1 MMTKNALS
9 MWLRNLLKIFKLNN
23 LLGID
28 FGERF
33 VGIAIKK
40 SNVSIPYAHKIID
53 AKNTELIS
61 EIKDT
66 VEKEDISKI
75 IIGYPIG
82 LNNNPSRMSK
92 LVDNFIE
99 NDLKVN
105 FDLPIKKVD
114 ERLTSKIIDNVT
126 DKRYDDLSAVKLLE
140 TYCSNE

>member
-1 MMTKNALS
+1 
-9 MWLRNLLKIFKLNN
+9 LNN
-23 LLGID
+23 VLGID

-33 VGIAIKK
+33 IGLAIKK

-53 AKNTELIS
+53 SKTTKLIS
-61 EIKDT
+61 ELKDT
-66 VEKEDISKI
+66 VEKENITHI
-75 IIGYPIG
+75 VIGYPIG

-99 NDLKVN
+99 NDLKIS
-105 FDLPIKKVD
+105 FDIPIHKID
-114 ERLTSKIIDNVT
+114 ERLTSKIIDSNK

>member
-1 MMTKNALS
+1 
-9 MWLRNLLKIFKLNN
+9 LNN

-53 AKNTELIS
+53 VKKTELIT
-61 EIKDT
+61 EIKET
-66 VEKEDISKI
+66 IEKEGISTI

-99 NDLKVN
+99 NDLKNN

-114 ERLTSKIIDNVT
+114 ERLTSKIIDINT
-126 DKRYDDLSAVKLLE
+126 DKRHDDLSAVKLLE
-140 TYCSNE
+140 TYCLNE

>member
-1 MMTKNALS
+1 M
-9 MWLRNLLKIFKLNN
+9 NN
-23 LLGID
+23 VLGID

-33 VGIAIKK
+33 IGLAIKK

-53 AKNTELIS
+53 SKTTKLIS
-61 EIKDT
+61 ELKDT
-66 VEKEDISKI
+66 VEKENITHI
-75 IIGYPIG
+75 VIGYPIG

-99 NDLKVN
+99 NDLKIS
-105 FDLPIKKVD
+105 FDIPIHKID
-114 ERLTSKIIDNVT
+114 ERLTSKIIDSNK

>member
-1 MMTKNALS
+1 M
-9 MWLRNLLKIFKLNN
+9 NN

-33 VGIAIKK
+33 VGLAIKK
-40 SNVSIPYAHKIID
+40 SNISIPYAHKIID
-53 AKNTELIS
+53 SKNAILIS
-61 EIKDT
+61 ELKEI
-66 VEKEDISKI
+66 VEKEHITKI
-75 IIGYPIG
+75 VIGYPKG

-105 FDLPIKKVD
+105 FDVPIKKVD
-114 ERLTSKIIDNVT
+114 ERLTSKIIDNNSG
-126 DKRYDDLSAVKLLE
+126 KRHDDLSAVKLLE

>member
-1 MMTKNALS
+1 M
-9 MWLRNLLKIFKLNN
+9 NN

-53 AKNTELIS
+53 AKNTELIL
-61 EIKDT
+61 EIKET

-92 LVDNFIE
+92 LVDIFIE
-99 NDLKVN
+99 CELKVN
-105 FDLPIKKVD
+105 FDIPIKKVD
-114 ERLTSKIIDNVT
+114 ERLTSKIIDNDT
-126 DKRYDDLSAVKLLE
+126 DKRTDDLSAVKLLE

>member
-1 MMTKNALS
+1 M
-9 MWLRNLLKIFKLNN
+9 NN

-33 VGIAIKK
+33 IGLAIKK

-53 AKNTELIS
+53 SKTTKLIS
-61 EIKDT
+61 ELKDT
-66 VEKEDISKI
+66 VEKENITHI
-75 IIGYPIG
+75 VIGYPIG
-82 LNNNPSRMSK
+82 LNNNQSRMSK

-99 NDLKVN
+99 NDLKIC
-105 FDLPIKKVD
+105 FDIPIHKVD
-114 ERLTSKIIDNVT
+114 ERLTSKIIDSNK

>member
-1 MMTKNALS
+1 M
-9 MWLRNLLKIFKLNN
+9 NN

-53 AKNTELIS
+53 SKNTELIL
-61 EIKDT
+61 EIKET

-92 LVDNFIE
+92 LVDSFIE
-99 NDLKVN
+99 SQLKVN

-114 ERLTSKIIDNVT
+114 ERLTSKIIDNDT
-126 DKRYDDLSAVKLLE
+126 DKRTDDLSAVKLLE

>member
-1 MMTKNALS
+1 LS
-9 MWLRNLLKIFKLNN
+9 N

-53 AKNTELIS
+53 TKNTELIS
-61 EIKDT
+61 EIKET
-66 VEKEDISKI
+66 VEKEGISKI

-82 LNNNPSRMSK
+82 LNKNQSRMSK

-99 NDLKVN
+99 NNLKVN

>member
-1 MMTKNALS
+1 M
-9 MWLRNLLKIFKLNN
+9 NN

-114 ERLTSKIIDNVT
+114 ERLTSKIIDNDT

>member
-1 MMTKNALS
+1 
-9 MWLRNLLKIFKLNN
+9 LNN

-40 SNVSIPYAHKIID
+40 SNVLIPYAHKIID

-61 EIKDT
+61 EIKET
-66 VEKEDISKI
+66 VEKENIDKI

-114 ERLTSKIIDNVT
+114 ERLTSKIIDNKT
-126 DKRYDDLSAVKLLE
+126 DKRHDDLSAVKLLE

>member
-1 MMTKNALS
+1 MS
-9 MWLRNLLKIFKLNN
+9 N

-53 AKNTELIS
+53 TKNTELIS
-61 EIKDT
+61 EIKET
-66 VEKEDISKI
+66 VEKEGISKI

-82 LNNNPSRMSK
+82 LNKNQSRMSK

-99 NDLKVN
+99 NNLKVN

>member
-1 MMTKNALS
+1 M
-9 MWLRNLLKIFKLNN
+9 NN

-53 AKNTELIS
+53 AKNTELIL
-61 EIKDT
+61 EIKET
-66 VEKEDISKI
+66 IEKEDISKI

-82 LNNNPSRMSK
+82 MNNNPSRMSK
-92 LVDNFIE
+92 LVDSFIE
-99 NDLKVN
+99 NELKVN

-114 ERLTSKIIDNVT
+114 ERLTSKIIDNDT
-126 DKRYDDLSAVKLLE
+126 DKRSDDLSAVKLLE

>member
-1 MMTKNALS
+1 M
-9 MWLRNLLKIFKLNN
+9 NN

-40 SNVSIPYAHKIID
+40 SNVEIPYAHKIID
-53 AKNTELIS
+53 AKNTELIL
-61 EIKDT
+61 EIKET
-66 VEKEDISKI
+66 IEKEDISKI

-82 LNNNPSRMSK
+82 MNNNPSRMSK

-99 NDLKVN
+99 SELKVN

-114 ERLTSKIIDNVT
+114 ERLTSKIIDNDT
-126 DKRYDDLSAVKLLE
+126 DKRSDDLSAVKLLE

>member
-1 MMTKNALS
+1 
-9 MWLRNLLKIFKLNN
+9 LNN

-53 AKNTELIS
+53 AKNTELIL
-61 EIKDT
+61 EIKET
-66 VEKEDISKI
+66 IEKEDISKI

-82 LNNNPSRMSK
+82 MNNNPSRMSK

-99 NDLKVN
+99 SELKVN

-114 ERLTSKIIDNVT
+114 ERLTSKIIDNDT
-126 DKRYDDLSAVKLLE
+126 DKRSDDLSAVKLLE

>member
-1 MMTKNALS
+1 M
-9 MWLRNLLKIFKLNN
+9 NN

-114 ERLTSKIIDNVT
+114 ERLTSKIIDNDT
-126 DKRYDDLSAVKLLE
+126 DKRHDDLSAVKLLE
-140 TYCSNE
+140 TYCLNE

>member
-1 MMTKNALS
+1 M
-9 MWLRNLLKIFKLNN
+9 NN

-53 AKNTELIS
+53 VKNTELIV
-61 EIKDT
+61 EIKET

-92 LVDNFIE
+92 LVDSFIE
-99 NDLKVN
+99 SELKVN
-105 FDLPIKKVD
+105 FDLPITKVD
-114 ERLTSKIIDNVT
+114 ERLTSKIIDNDT
-126 DKRYDDLSAVKLLE
+126 DKRSDDLSAVKLLE

>member
-1 MMTKNALS
+1 M
-9 MWLRNLLKIFKLNN
+9 NN

-40 SNVSIPYAHKIID
+40 SNVEIPYAHKIID
-53 AKNTELIS
+53 AKNTELIL
-61 EIKDT
+61 EIKET

-82 LNNNPSRMSK
+82 MNNNPSRMSK

-99 NDLKVN
+99 SELKVN

-114 ERLTSKIIDNVT
+114 ERLTSKIIDNDT
-126 DKRYDDLSAVKLLE
+126 DKRSDDLSAVKLLE

>member
-1 MMTKNALS
+1 M
-9 MWLRNLLKIFKLNN
+9 NN

-40 SNVSIPYAHKIID
+40 SNVEIPYAHKIID
-53 AKNTELIS
+53 AKNTELIL
-61 EIKDT
+61 EIKET
-66 VEKEDISKI
+66 IEKEDISKI

-82 LNNNPSRMSK
+82 MNNNPSRMSK

-99 NDLKVN
+99 SELKVN
-105 FDLPIKKVD
+105 FDIPIKKVD
-114 ERLTSKIIDNVT
+114 ERLTSKIIDNDT
-126 DKRYDDLSAVKLLE
+126 DKRSDDLSAVKLLE

>member
-1 MMTKNALS
+1 M
-9 MWLRNLLKIFKLNN
+9 NN

>member
-1 MMTKNALS
+1 MS
-9 MWLRNLLKIFKLNN
+9 N

-53 AKNTELIS
+53 TKNTELIS
-61 EIKDT
+61 EIKET
-66 VEKEDISKI
+66 VEKEGISKI

-82 LNNNPSRMSK
+82 LNKNQSRMSK

-99 NDLKVN
+99 NILKVN

>member
-1 MMTKNALS
+1 M
-9 MWLRNLLKIFKLNN
+9 NN

-40 SNVSIPYAHKIID
+40 SNVLIPYAHKIID
-53 AKNTELIS
+53 VKNTELIS
-61 EIKDT
+61 EIKQT
-66 VEKEDISKI
+66 VQKENINKI

-92 LVDNFIE
+92 LVDSFIE
-99 NDLKVN
+99 NELKVN

>member
-1 MMTKNALS
+1 MS
-9 MWLRNLLKIFKLNN
+9 N

-33 VGIAIKK
+33 VGLAIKK
-40 SNVSIPYAHKIID
+40 NNVSIPYAHKIID
-53 AKNTELIS
+53 AKNTKLTSELK
-61 EIKDT
+61 EI
-66 VEKEDISKI
+66 VEKEKITKI

-99 NDLKVN
+99 DTLKVN
-105 FDLPIKKVD
+105 FNLPIKKID
-114 ERLTSKIIDNVT
+114 ERLTSKIIDSKT
-126 DKRYDDLSAVKLLE
+126 DKRYDDLSAVKLLD

>member
-1 MMTKNALS
+1 M
-9 MWLRNLLKIFKLNN
+9 NN

-40 SNVSIPYAHKIID
+40 SNVLIPYAHKIID
-53 AKNTELIS
+53 SKNTELIS
-61 EIKDT
+61 EIKET
-66 VEKEDISKI
+66 VENEDINKI

-114 ERLTSKIIDNVT
+114 ERLTSKIIDNKT
-126 DKRYDDLSAVKLLE
+126 DKRHDDLSAVKLLE

>member
-1 MMTKNALS
+1 M
-9 MWLRNLLKIFKLNN
+9 NN

-40 SNVSIPYAHKIID
+40 SDVSIPYAHQIID
-53 AKNTELIS
+53 CKFNDLIS
-61 EIKDT
+61 EIEET
-66 VEKEDISKI
+66 VEKEAIATI

-82 LNNNPSRMSK
+82 LNNKPSRMSK

-99 NDLKVN
+99 NELKVHFN
-105 FDLPIKKVD
+105 LPIKKVD
-114 ERLTSKIIDNVT
+114 ERLTSKIIDNYS
-126 DKRYDDLSAVKLLE
+126 DKRKDDLSAVKLLE

>member
-1 MMTKNALS
+1 M
-9 MWLRNLLKIFKLNN
+9 NN

-40 SNVSIPYAHKIID
+40 NNISIPYAHKIID
-53 AKNTELIS
+53 TKNTELIS
-61 EIKDT
+61 EIKET
-66 VEKEDISKI
+66 VEKEGISKI

-82 LNNNPSRMSK
+82 LSKKPSRMSK

-114 ERLTSKIIDNVT
+114 ERLTSKIIDHST

>member
-1 MMTKNALS
+1 M
-9 MWLRNLLKIFKLNN
+9 NN

-28 FGERF
+28 YGERF

-40 SNVSIPYAHKIID
+40 SNVSIPYAHKVID
-53 AKNTELIS
+53 SKNTELIP
-61 EIKDT
+61 EIKKT
-66 VEKEDISKI
+66 VEQEAITKI

-105 FDLPIKKVD
+105 FNLPIKKVD
-114 ERLTSKIIDNVT
+114 ERLTSKIIDNDTV
-126 DKRYDDLSAVKLLE
+126 KRYDDLSAVKLLE
-140 TYCSNE
+140 TFCSNE

>member
-1 MMTKNALS
+1 
-9 MWLRNLLKIFKLNN
+9 LNN

-33 VGIAIKK
+33 IGLAIKK

-53 AKNTELIS
+53 SKTTKLIS
-61 EIKDT
+61 ELKDT
-66 VEKEDISKI
+66 VEKENITHI
-75 IIGYPIG
+75 VIGYPIG
-82 LNNNPSRMSK
+82 LNNNQSRMSK

-99 NDLKVN
+99 NDLKIC
-105 FDLPIKKVD
+105 FDIPIHKVD
-114 ERLTSKIIDNVT
+114 ERLTSKIIDSNK

>member
-1 MMTKNALS
+1 M
-9 MWLRNLLKIFKLNN
+9 NN

-33 VGIAIKK
+33 IGLAIKK

-53 AKNTELIS
+53 SKTTKLIS
-61 EIKDT
+61 ELKDT
-66 VEKEDISKI
+66 VEKENITHI
-75 IIGYPIG
+75 VIGYPIG
-82 LNNNPSRMSK
+82 LNNNQSRMSK

-105 FDLPIKKVD
+105 FHLPIKKVD
-114 ERLTSKIIDNVT
+114 ERLTSKIIDNNT
-126 DKRYDDLSAVKLLE
+126 DKRHDDLSAVKLLE

>member
-1 MMTKNALS
+1 
-9 MWLRNLLKIFKLNN
+9 LNN

-92 LVDNFIE
+92 LVDNFIQ

-114 ERLTSKIIDNVT
+114 ERLTSKIIDHST

>member
-1 MMTKNALS
+1 M
-9 MWLRNLLKIFKLNN
+9 NN

-53 AKNTELIS
+53 AKNTELIL
-61 EIKDT
+61 EIKET
-66 VEKEDISKI
+66 IEKEDISKI

-82 LNNNPSRMSK
+82 MNNNPSRMSK

-99 NDLKVN
+99 SELKVN

-114 ERLTSKIIDNVT
+114 ERLTSKIIDNDT
-126 DKRYDDLSAVKLLE
+126 DKRS
-140 TYCSNE
+140 

>member
-1 MMTKNALS
+1 
-9 MWLRNLLKIFKLNN
+9 LNN

-40 SNVSIPYAHKIID
+40 SNVEIPYAHKIID
-53 AKNTELIS
+53 AKNTELIL
-61 EIKDT
+61 EIKET
-66 VEKEDISKI
+66 IEKEDISKI

-82 LNNNPSRMSK
+82 MNNNPSRMSK
-92 LVDNFIE
+92 LVDSFIE
-99 NDLKVN
+99 SKLKVN

-114 ERLTSKIIDNVT
+114 ERLTSKIIDNDT
-126 DKRYDDLSAVKLLE
+126 DKRSDDLSAVKLLE

>member
-1 MMTKNALS
+1 M
-9 MWLRNLLKIFKLNN
+9 NN

-53 AKNTELIS
+53 VKKTELIT
-61 EIKDT
+61 EIKET
-66 VEKEDISKI
+66 IEKEGISTI

-99 NDLKVN
+99 NDLKNN

-114 ERLTSKIIDNVT
+114 ERLTSKIIDINT
-126 DKRYDDLSAVKLLE
+126 DKRHDDLSAVKLLE
-140 TYCSNE
+140 TYCLNE